1 MAILFAATVTSW
13 STKHPGKRMGV
24 ASQNIYMLNSN
35 RIIEL
40 KDVGTDDSG
49 FYFANDPDDARDSP
63 DYITTELTPADIET
77 FHNTDP
83 TSKFATLD
91 IYPGTDLTETPVS
104 TLIEWANIAYI
115 YQTPRDVIDAV
126 SHMVY
131 YRKPWDRVECII
143 DHILIGIAGM
153 ISA

>member
-13 STKHPGKRMGV
+13 STKHPGKRMDV
-24 ASQNIYMLNSN
+24 AFENTYMLNSN

-40 KDVGTDDSG
+40 RDVGADDSG
-49 FYFANDPDDARDSP
+49 FYFANDPEDARDSP
-63 DYITTELTPADIET
+63 DYITTELPALAIEIY
-77 FHNTDP
+77 HNTNP

-104 TLIEWANIAYI
+104 TLIEWADIAYI
-115 YQTPRDVIDAV
+115 YQTPRDVVDAV

-143 DHILIGIAGM
+143 DHILDGIAGM
-153 ISA
+153 IAA